1 MASDDA
7 GSVLKSPGAA
17 ESQRCIVGASPPRR
31 RRDEPIAVTAN
42 HRQTKAAELK
52 RLSGGGGE
60 GGATARWRP
69 HWTSGDR
76 KSGKGP
82 FGFRRNSRQLQ
93 LEGDAVK
100 KGAFYSTQVPL
111 IRTKEAH
118 NLLTQRSKGPDG
130 GDGEPGCL

>member
-52 RLSGGGGE
+52 RLSGGGR
-60 GGATARWRP
+60 GGGRRNSSVAP
-69 HWTSGDR
+69 PLDIR
-76 KSGKGP
+76 KSGKGL
-82 FGFRRNSRQLQ
+82 FGFRRHSRQLQ

>member
-52 RLSGGGGE
+52 RLSGGRGRGG
-60 GGATARWRP
+60 G
-69 HWTSGDR
+69 
-76 KSGKGP
+76 
-82 FGFRRNSRQLQ
+82 RRNSSVAPPLDIRRQ
-93 LEGDAVK
+93 EIR
-100 KGAFYSTQVPL
+100 KGTVWFPTEQSPAATP
-111 IRTKEAH
+111 R
-118 NLLTQRSKGPDG
+118 
-130 GDGEPGCL
+130 

>member
-52 RLSGGGGE
+52 RLSGGGG
-60 GGATARWRP
+60 GG
-69 HWTSGDR
+69 
-76 KSGKGP
+76 
-82 FGFRRNSRQLQ
+82 RRNSSVAPPLDIRRQ
-93 LEGDAVK
+93 EIR
-100 KGAFYSTQVPL
+100 KGTVWFPTEQSAAAT
-111 IRTKEAH
+111 R
-118 NLLTQRSKGPDG
+118 R
-130 GDGEPGCL
+130 